1 MFKSRSKAPSTH
13 DWLRRW
19 PMAIWMTIVWVLLW
33 GDLTIANVLTG
44 VLVSF
49 VLLRVMPMPRV
60 GFEGRISLIGILSLL
75 LRLIADIVAASA
87 QVAYQAL
94 RFGRQPRGAVIRVKL
109 ASSSDLVLTLTAELT
124 VIVPG
129 SIVVEAH
136 RLTGMLYVHLLDAH
150 APGAVEKA
158 RQTVLAQ
165 EKRVMYALSSDADI
179 ADAGYPAR
187 PWKRRRAKNPEV
199 SR

>member
-1 MFKSRSKAPSTH
+1 MVKVRTKEPGTH

-19 PMAIWMTIVWVLLW
+19 PMAVWMIIVWMLLW
-33 GDLTIANVLTG
+33 GELTIANVVTG
-44 VLVSF
+44 TVVAF

-60 GFEGRISLIGILSLL
+60 GFDGRVSIPGVLALL
-75 LRLIADIVAASA
+75 ARLIVDIVLASA

-94 RFGRQPRGAVIRVKL
+94 RFGRQPRGAVMRVKL
-109 ASSSDLVLTLTAELT
+109 ASSSDLILTLTAELT

-150 APGAVEKA
+150 SPGAVEKA
-158 RQTVLAQ
+158 RKTVQEQ
-165 EKRVMYALSSDADI
+165 EKRVMYALATDAEI
-179 ADAGYPAR
+179 AEAGYPPR
-187 PWKRRRAKNPEV
+187 PWKRRRAKNGQV
-199 SR
+199 QT

>member
-1 MFKSRSKAPSTH
+1 MLKARSRESSKH

-19 PMAIWMTIVWVLLW
+19 PMAIWMIIVWVLLW
-33 GDLTIANVLTG
+33 GDLTVANIFTG
-44 VLVSF
+44 VAVSL
-49 VLLRVMPMPRV
+49 VLLRVMPMPKV
-60 GFEGRISLIGILSLL
+60 GFEGRVSVIGVLVLL
-75 LRLIADIVAASA
+75 GRLLVDIVAASA

-94 RFGRQPRGAVIRVKL
+94 RLGRQPRGAVIRVKL
-109 ASSSDLVLTLTAELT
+109 ASSSDLILTLTAELT

-158 RQTVLAQ
+158 RSTVLAQ
-165 EKRVMYALSSDADI
+165 EKRVMYALATDADI
-179 ADAGYPAR
+179 AAAGYPPR
-187 PWKRRRAKNPEV
+187 PWKRRRPTGTQEA
-199 SR
+199 R

>member
-1 MFKSRSKAPSTH
+1 MLRARTREPGNH

-19 PMAIWMTIVWVLLW
+19 PMAVWMTIVWVLLW

-44 VLVSF
+44 VVVSF

-60 GFEGRISLIGILSLL
+60 GFEGKVSLIGSVVLL
-75 LRLIADIVAASA
+75 VRLIVDITLASA

-94 RFGRQPRGAVIRVKL
+94 RLRRQPHGAVIRVKL

-136 RLTGMLYVHLLDAH
+136 RITGMLYVHLLDAH

-158 RQTVLAQ
+158 RRTVLEQ
-165 EKRVMYALSSDADI
+165 EKRVMYALASDADI
-179 ADAGYPAR
+179 AEAGYPPR
-187 PWKRRRAKNPEV
+187 PWKRRRAKKGEEQA
-199 SR
+199 